1 MISAARMD
9 NVLNVRANGEPVR
22 HMDDRGEGV
31 EIRPELRWHLFYA
44 LRRKLIFDGH
54 LTDAMVDDHISA
66 DLGL

>member
-1 MISAARMD
+1 
-9 NVLNVRANGEPVR
+9 
-22 HMDDRGEGV
+22 
-31 EIRPELRWHLFYA
+31 LRWHLFYA